1 MTVRYLSLDWIEAM
15 GRAVAGSTALAELAG
30 TCTIAVTQV
39 VTDTPD
45 GDVTYHLTVG
55 DGVLGFG
62 AGPAE
67 GEDVRLEQSW
77 ETARGVAIGEINA
90 QQVFI
95 DGSLRITGDVQKLI
109 ANEAVFAALGA
120 VFDGVREETSYD

>member
-15 GRAVAGSTALAELAG
+15 GRAVSDSPALANLAG
-30 TCTIAVTQV
+30 TCDIAVTQV
-39 VTDTPD
+39 VTGTSD

-55 DGVLGFG
+55 DGIVAFG
-62 AGPAE
+62 PGPAE
-67 GEDVRLEQSW
+67 DEDVRLEQSW
-77 ETARGVAIGEINA
+77 ETARGVATGEINA

-109 ANEAVFAALGA
+109 ANEAVLAALGA